1 MAPYRVLVV
10 DDSAFM
16 RKIISDLIVRDSGFT
31 IAATASNGMEA
42 IAAVREHQ
50 PDVITMDLE
59 MPHMNGLEA
68 LQFIMKDLPRPIIML
83 SGISEDNTRDTIKAL
98 QFGAFDFIRKPSA
111 IGSDDIHAVGE
122 QLLEKLRTAA
132 FVKSSKELLA
142 QRKQA
147 NLPVIPPAATKE
159 GDRSPLRAPASIVS
173 REPKPMKEAMPRT
186 GLSKPKGDVGGT
198 VKHENKVSQ
207 SASDG
212 APARR
217 TSESPAPKPSK
228 KPETGILS
236 KTSSEALERKPAFK
250 LKPASTGTSK
260 PAPFAKEHAENATK
274 SNAIA
279 AARTG
284 RESSSQSFRDIVAIG
299 TSTGGPRALH
309 EVICSLPQ
317 GFPAP
322 VLVVQHMPPKFT
334 KSLAQRLDSFS
345 PLTVVEAEQGMKV
358 KAGYVYVAPGGL
370 HMELAKQD
378 GGYAIRLGEQPQ
390 RNGHRPSVDVMFESL
405 APFRELNIHAVI
417 MTGMGSD
424 GAKGMKLLA
433 EQGAASL
440 IAEAEETCIVYG
452 MPRSAVEGGYVRDI
466 LPLGQ
471 ISSELVKAMNRN
483 D

>member
-16 RKIISDLIVRDSGFT
+16 RKIISDLIVQDSGFT

-42 IAAVREHQ
+42 ITAAREHQ

-68 LQFIMKDLPRPIIML
+68 LQFIMKDNPRPIIML

-111 IGSDDIHAVGE
+111 IGSDDIHAVGD

-132 FVKSSKELLA
+132 FVKTSKELLA
-142 QRKQA
+142 QRKQSTVLPPDKPVKGTVVKAPVSDARAAMA
-147 NLPVIPPAATKE
+147 NPISS
-159 GDRSPLRAPASIVS
+159 SPKQASARDS
-173 REPKPMKEAMPRT
+173 ARKPQEQA
-186 GLSKPKGDVGGT
+186 GSKPSTGAGSAVEAGSGQASAQSPIKP
-198 VKHENKVSQ
+198 VKQRDAEL
-207 SASDG
+207 
-212 APARR
+212 
-217 TSESPAPKPSK
+217 TSKTKMPAPESKPS
-228 KPETGILS
+228 
-236 KTSSEALERKPAFK
+236 
-250 LKPASTGTSK
+250 SK
-260 PAPFAKEHAENATK
+260 PAPSPLGASIPAGTLSRQSDKPASGKAVPPE
-274 SNAIA
+274 
-279 AARTG
+279 RPL
-284 RESSSQSFRDIVAIG
+284 RSSSADSFRDVVAIG

-309 EVICSLPQ
+309 EVICSLPRD
-317 GFPAP
+317 FPAP

-334 KSLAQRLDSFS
+334 RSLAQRLDSFS

-358 KAGYVYVAPGGL
+358 KAGFVYVAPGGF
-370 HMELAKQD
+370 HMELSRQD

-452 MPRSAVEGGYVRDI
+452 MPRSAVEGGFVKNV

-471 ISSELVKAMNRN
+471 ISSELAKAINKTR
-483 D
+483 